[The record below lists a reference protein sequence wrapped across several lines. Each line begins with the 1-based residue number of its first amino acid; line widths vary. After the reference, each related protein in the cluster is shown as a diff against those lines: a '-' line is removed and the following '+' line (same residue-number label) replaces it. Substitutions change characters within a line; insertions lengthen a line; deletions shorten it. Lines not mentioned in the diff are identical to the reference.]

1 MATEK
6 DNISSGAEKV
16 EKLANDKK
24 KCTSGKKSCSGDC
37 KTQKKSNAV
46 KSQNSATKKNS
57 AKKSG
62 LSESEAKRLEHAKMV
77 AEKKQA
83 RLEKKLEHR
92 RKRAEHIAEMKEK
105 REERR
110 ALRKERRDYLK
121 SESAEARR
129 ERIASERQ
137 AKLEAKKAK
146 HEAYLAEKKAK
157 REHELKLK
165 AQRRAEKNDK
175 RHAPGFG
182 GWLAAVISLG
192 VTSLALGTIVTFGW
206 INMDNMQMNMAG
218 ASTQSLYELNSI
230 IDNLDADLSRVRAST
245 STGDRVR
252 TLTEIAIESET
263 AETVLERMPVELTM
277 TEQLASFLN
286 KVSDS
291 AKGMIYDLARGGELS
306 PSQISTLNYMYST
319 NRTIKEQMNEL
330 VSTTNTMDMLNAMRN
345 KQSVIGDSFT
355 TLQNNTFETPKGIQ
369 DGPFADSVKKTNP
382 RALEGMEEI
391 TPQTA
396 EELAWKYFADYKIS
410 AVRCTGEA
418 AGNALTSY
426 NLCLT
431 TPDGEMW
438 AQISKLG
445 GKVIMFDSYKDCSQN
460 NFSVD
465 RCEAI
470 AQDFLSSL
478 GYGELKAVWASE
490 NGSTC
495 NLNFAPV
502 QDGVILYP
510 DLIKVKVCEERGIV
524 TGIEAMNYVLNH
536 SERTL
541 SDATISIDRAREN
554 VCGDMQIDGQRL
566 TLIPLNGGEILCYE
580 FVGSYDDNEY
590 YVYID
595 ATTGEEME
603 VLTVIGTAQGRALM

>member
-1 MATEK
+1 MATTKK
-6 DNISSGAEKV
+6 DISSGAEKV
-16 EKLANDKK
+16 EKLANDEK
-24 KCTSGKKSCSGDC
+24 KCSSGKKSCSGGC
-37 KTQKKSNAV
+37 KSSKKDSTV
-46 KSQNSATKKNS
+46 KSQSA
-57 AKKSG
+57 A
-62 LSESEAKRLEHAKMV
+62 ESNMTEQEAKQLAHARLV

-92 RKRAEHIAEMKEK
+92 RKRAERQA
-105 REERR
+105 
-110 ALRKERRDYLK
+110 ALKERRDYLK
-121 SESAEARR
+121 SETEEAKR
-129 ERIASERQ
+129 ERIAEERK
-137 AKLEAKKAK
+137 AKLEAKQAK

-165 AQRRAEKNDK
+165 AQRQAERNDK

-182 GWLAAVISLG
+182 GWLAAVSSLG

-230 IDNLDADLSRVRAST
+230 IDNLDADLSKVRVAT

-252 TLTEIAIESET
+252 TLTEIAVESET
-263 AETVLERMPVELTM
+263 AETVLERMPVELRM

-286 KVSDS
+286 KMSDS
-291 AKGMIYDLARGGELS
+291 AKTMIYDLARGGELT
-306 PSQISTLNYMYST
+306 PSQISTLNYMYTT
-319 NRTIKEQMNEL
+319 NRTVKEAINEL
-330 VSTTNTMDMLNAMRN
+330 VANTNTMDMLNALRGKDN
-345 KQSVIGDSFT
+345 ILNESFT
-355 TLQNNTFETPKGIQ
+355 TIQNNSFETPKSIQ

-382 RALEGMEEI
+382 KALEGLEEI

-396 EELAWKYFADYKIS
+396 EELAWKYFADYKPES
-410 AVRCTGEA
+410 VRCTGEA
-418 AGNALTSY
+418 SGSVLTAY
-426 NLCLT
+426 NISVT

-445 GKVIMFDSYKDCSQN
+445 GKVIMFDSYKECSQQ

-465 RCEAI
+465 RCISI
-470 AQDFLSSL
+470 AEDFLSSL
-478 GYGELKAVWASE
+478 GYGQLKAVWTSE
-490 NGSTC
+490 NGAAC

-510 DLIKVKVCEERGIV
+510 DLIKVKVCEERGVV

-536 SERTL
+536 SERSL

-554 VCGDMQIDGQRL
+554 VSGDMTIDGQRL
-566 TLIPLNGGEILCYE
+566 TLIPLDGEEILCYE
-580 FVGSYDDNEY
+580 FFGSFEGNEY
-590 YVYID
+590 YVYVD

>member
-1 MATEK
+1 MATK
-6 DNISSGAEKV
+6 KNMSSGAEKV
-16 EKLANDKK
+16 EKLANEKK
-24 KCTSGKKSCSGDC
+24 NCSNAKKSCSGSC
-37 KTQKKSNAV
+37 KTGEKSGTV
-46 KSQNSATKKNS
+46 KSQSATKKSS
-57 AKKSG
+57 AKSQ
-62 LSESEAKRLEHAKMV
+62 LTEREEKRLAHAKLV

-83 RLEKKLEHR
+83 RLEKRLEHR

-105 REERR
+105 RAERR
-110 ALRKERRDYLK
+110 ALKKERRDYLK

-129 ERIASERQ
+129 ERIAAERQ
-137 AKLEAKKAK
+137 AKLEAKQAK

-306 PSQISTLNYMYST
+306 PSQLSTLNYMYST
-319 NRTIKEQMNEL
+319 NRTIKEAMNEL
-330 VSTTNTMDMLNAMRN
+330 VSSTNTMDMLNAMRD
-345 KQSVIGDSFT
+345 KQSILGESFT

-382 RALEGMEEI
+382 RALEGLEEI

-396 EELAWKYFADYKIS
+396 EELAWKYFADYKLT

-418 AGNALTSY
+418 AGNALTAY
-426 NLCLT
+426 NLCLD
-431 TPDGEMW
+431 TPDGQMW

-478 GYGELKAVWASE
+478 GYDFMKAVWTSE

-554 VCGDMQIDGQRL
+554 VSGDMTIDGQRL

-580 FVGSYDDNEY
+580 FVGSYDGNEY
-590 YVYID
+590 YVYVD

>member
-1 MATEK
+1 MATTKK
-6 DNISSGAEKV
+6 DISSGAEKV
-16 EKLANDKK
+16 EKLANDEK
-24 KCTSGKKSCSGDC
+24 KCSSGKKSCSGGC
-37 KTQKKSNAV
+37 KSSKKDSTVKAQSTAESNM
-46 KSQNSATKKNS
+46 
-57 AKKSG
+57 
-62 LSESEAKRLEHAKMV
+62 SEQEAKQLAHARLV

-92 RKRAEHIAEMKEK
+92 RKRAERQA
-105 REERR
+105 
-110 ALRKERRDYLK
+110 ALKERRDYLK
-121 SESAEARR
+121 SETEEAKR
-129 ERIASERQ
+129 ERIAEERR
-137 AKLEAKKAK
+137 AKLEAKQAK
-146 HEAYLAEKKAK
+146 REAYLAEKKAK

-165 AQRRAEKNDK
+165 AQRQAERNDK

-230 IDNLDADLSRVRAST
+230 IDNLDADLSKVRVTT

-252 TLTEIAIESET
+252 TLTEIAVESET
-263 AETVLERMPVELTM
+263 AETVLERMPVELRM

-286 KVSDS
+286 KMSDS
-291 AKGMIYDLARGGELS
+291 AKTMIYDLARGGELT
-306 PSQISTLNYMYST
+306 PSQISTLNYMYTT
-319 NRTIKEQMNEL
+319 NRTVKEAINDL
-330 VSTTNTMDMLNAMRN
+330 VANTNTMDMLNALRGKDN
-345 KQSVIGDSFT
+345 ILNESFT
-355 TLQNNTFETPKGIQ
+355 TIQNNSFETPKSIQ

-382 RALEGMEEI
+382 KALEGLEEI

-396 EELAWKYFADYKIS
+396 EELAWKYFADYKPES
-410 AVRCTGEA
+410 VRCTGEA
-418 AGNALTSY
+418 SGSVLTAY
-426 NLCLT
+426 NISVT

-445 GKVIMFDSYKDCSQN
+445 GKVIMFDSYKECSQQ

-465 RCEAI
+465 RCIAI
-470 AQDFLSSL
+470 AEDFLSSL
-478 GYGELKAVWASE
+478 GYGQLKAVWTSE
-490 NGSTC
+490 NGAAC

-502 QDGVILYP
+502 QDGVIIYP
-510 DLIKVKVCEERGIV
+510 DLIKVKVCEERGVV

-536 SERTL
+536 SERSL
-541 SDATISIDRAREN
+541 SDATISIDRAKEN
-554 VCGDMQIDGQRL
+554 VSGDMTIDGQRL
-566 TLIPLNGGEILCYE
+566 TLIPLDGEEILCYE
-580 FVGSYDDNEY
+580 FFGSFEGNEY
-590 YVYID
+590 YVYVD

>member
-1 MATEK
+1 MATTKK
-6 DNISSGAEKV
+6 DISSGAEKV
-16 EKLANDKK
+16 EKLANDEK
-24 KCTSGKKSCSGDC
+24 KCSSGKKSCSGSC
-37 KTQKKSNAV
+37 KSSKKDSTVKAQSTAESNMTE
-46 KSQNSATKKNS
+46 Q
-57 AKKSG
+57 
-62 LSESEAKRLEHAKMV
+62 EAKQLAHARLV

-92 RKRAEHIAEMKEK
+92 RKRAERQA
-105 REERR
+105 
-110 ALRKERRDYLK
+110 ALKERRDYLK
-121 SESAEARR
+121 SETEEAKR
-129 ERIASERQ
+129 ERIAEERK
-137 AKLEAKKAK
+137 AKLEAKQAK

-165 AQRRAEKNDK
+165 AQRQAERNDK

-230 IDNLDADLSRVRAST
+230 IDNLDADLSKVRVTT

-252 TLTEIAIESET
+252 TLTEIAVESET
-263 AETVLERMPVELTM
+263 AETVLERMPVELRM

-286 KVSDS
+286 KMSDS
-291 AKGMIYDLARGGELS
+291 AKTMIYDLARGGELT
-306 PSQISTLNYMYST
+306 PSQISTLNYMYTT
-319 NRTIKEQMNEL
+319 NRTVKEAINDL
-330 VSTTNTMDMLNAMRN
+330 VANTNTMDMLNALRGKDN
-345 KQSVIGDSFT
+345 ILNESFT
-355 TLQNNTFETPKGIQ
+355 TIQNNSFETPKSIQ

-382 RALEGMEEI
+382 KALEGLEEI

-396 EELAWKYFADYKIS
+396 EELAWKYFADYKPES
-410 AVRCTGEA
+410 VRCTGEA
-418 AGNALTSY
+418 SGSVLTAY
-426 NLCLT
+426 NISVT

-445 GKVIMFDSYKDCSQN
+445 GKVIMFDSYKECSQQ

-465 RCEAI
+465 RCISI
-470 AQDFLSSL
+470 AEDFLSSL
-478 GYGELKAVWASE
+478 GYGQLKAVWTSE
-490 NGSTC
+490 NGAAC

-510 DLIKVKVCEERGIV
+510 DLIKVKVCEERGVV

-536 SERTL
+536 SERSL
-541 SDATISIDRAREN
+541 SDATISIDRAKEN
-554 VCGDMQIDGQRL
+554 VSGDMTIDGQRL
-566 TLIPLNGGEILCYE
+566 TLIPLDGEEILCYE
-580 FVGSYDDNEY
+580 FFGSFEGNEY
-590 YVYID
+590 YVYVD

>member
-1 MATEK
+1 MATTKK
-6 DNISSGAEKV
+6 DISSGAEKV
-16 EKLANDKK
+16 EKLANDEK
-24 KCTSGKKSCSGDC
+24 KCSSGKKSCSGSC
-37 KTQKKSNAV
+37 KSSKKDSTVKIKRAAESNMTE
-46 KSQNSATKKNS
+46 Q
-57 AKKSG
+57 
-62 LSESEAKRLEHAKMV
+62 EAKQLAHARLV

-92 RKRAEHIAEMKEK
+92 RKRAERQA
-105 REERR
+105 
-110 ALRKERRDYLK
+110 ALKERRDYLK
-121 SESAEARR
+121 SETEEAKR
-129 ERIASERQ
+129 ERIAEERR
-137 AKLEAKKAK
+137 AKLEAKQAK
-146 HEAYLAEKKAK
+146 REAYLAEKKAK

-165 AQRRAEKNDK
+165 AQRQAERNDK

-230 IDNLDADLSRVRAST
+230 IDNLDADLSKVRVTT

-252 TLTEIAIESET
+252 TLTEIAVESET
-263 AETVLERMPVELTM
+263 AETVLERMPVELRM

-286 KVSDS
+286 KMSDS
-291 AKGMIYDLARGGELS
+291 AKTMIYDLARGGELT
-306 PSQISTLNYMYST
+306 PSQISTLNYMYTT
-319 NRTIKEQMNEL
+319 NRTVKEAINEL
-330 VSTTNTMDMLNAMRN
+330 VANTNTMDMLNALRGKDN
-345 KQSVIGDSFT
+345 ILNESFT
-355 TLQNNTFETPKGIQ
+355 TIQNNSFETPKSIQ

-382 RALEGMEEI
+382 KTLEGLEEI

-396 EELAWKYFADYKIS
+396 EELAWKYFADYKPES
-410 AVRCTGEA
+410 VRCTGEA
-418 AGNALTSY
+418 SGSVLTAY
-426 NLCLT
+426 NISVT

-445 GKVIMFDSYKDCSQN
+445 GKVIMFDSYKECSQQ

-465 RCEAI
+465 RCISI
-470 AQDFLSSL
+470 AEDFLSSL
-478 GYGELKAVWASE
+478 GYGQLKAVWTSE
-490 NGSTC
+490 NGAAC

-510 DLIKVKVCEERGIV
+510 DLIKVKVCEERGVV

-536 SERTL
+536 SERSL
-541 SDATISIDRAREN
+541 SDATISIDRAKEN
-554 VCGDMQIDGQRL
+554 VSGDMTIDGQRL
-566 TLIPLNGGEILCYE
+566 TLIPLDGEEILCYE
-580 FVGSYDDNEY
+580 FFGSFEGNEY
-590 YVYID
+590 YVYVD

>member
-1 MATEK
+1 MKKERES
-6 DNISSGAEKV
+6 ISSGAEKV
-16 EKLANDKK
+16 ETLAKR
-24 KCTSGKKSCSGDC
+24 
-37 KTQKKSNAV
+37 
-46 KSQNSATKKNS
+46 
-57 AKKSG
+57 
-62 LSESEAKRLEHAKMV
+62 SEAAKEEEKARVRAAVEREEERAKERLEAAQRK
-77 AEKKQA
+77 AEKKQERAAMEKA
-83 RLEKKLEHR
+83 REEKRDE
-92 RKRAEHIAEMKEK
+92 KRA
-105 REERR
+105 
-110 ALRKERRDYLK
+110 RK
-121 SESAEARR
+121 
-129 ERIASERQ
+129 
-137 AKLEAKKAK
+137 
-146 HEAYLAEKKAK
+146 AEKK
-157 REHELKLK
+157 
-165 AQRRAEKNDK
+165 DK
-175 RHAPGFG
+175 EDRGRTPGFG

-206 INMDNMQMNMAG
+206 INMDNMQMNMAS

-291 AKGMIYDLARGGELS
+291 AKGMIYVLARGGELS
-306 PSQISTLNYMYST
+306 PSQLSTLNYMYST
-319 NRTIKEQMNEL
+319 NRTIKEAMNEL
-330 VSTTNTMDMLNAMRN
+330 VSSTNTMDMLNAMRD
-345 KQSVIGDSFT
+345 KQSILGESFT

-382 RALEGMEEI
+382 RALEGLEEI

-396 EELAWKYFADYKIS
+396 EELAWKYFADYKLT

-418 AGNALTSY
+418 AGNALTAY
-426 NLCLT
+426 NLCLD
-431 TPDGEMW
+431 TPDGQMW

-478 GYGELKAVWASE
+478 GYDFMKAVWTSE

-495 NLNFAPV
+495 NINFAPV

-510 DLIKVKVCEERGIV
+510 DLIKVKVCDLMPTSKVVVGLQPSSV
-524 TGIEAMNYVLNH
+524 
-536 SERTL
+536 
-541 SDATISIDRAREN
+541 SI
-554 VCGDMQIDGQRL
+554 L
-566 TLIPLNGGEILCYE
+566 
-580 FVGSYDDNEY
+580 VGSM
-590 YVYID
+590 
-595 ATTGEEME
+595 A
-603 VLTVIGTAQGRALM
+603 